1 MVSMIAIDTNVLVRL
16 LVKDSEAEEQSQL
29 ARQLLNKHGEVW
41 VCRIVLIET
50 VWVLQSTYKFTKEQI
65 ILVLEKLMQH
75 SNIYLEDKASLDNAL
90 TIFSASNA
98 GFADCLILND
108 AKHQQMVLH
117 TFDRKLS
124 HLHGAKLVEGE

>member
-1 MVSMIAIDTNVLVRL
+1 MIAIDTNVLVRL

-41 VCRIVLIET
+41 VCRIELIET

-124 HLHGAKLVEGE
+124 RLHGAKLVEGE

>member
-29 ARQLLNKHGEVW
+29 ARQLLNKHDEVW

-75 SNIYLEDKASLDNAL
+75 PNIHLEDKASLDNAL

-124 HLHGAKLVEGE
+124 RLHGAKLVEGE

>member
-1 MVSMIAIDTNVLVRL
+1 
-16 LVKDSEAEEQSQL
+16 
-29 ARQLLNKHGEVW
+29 
-41 VCRIVLIET
+41 VLIET
-50 VWVLQSTYKFTKEQI
+50 VWVLQSTYKFTKEKI

-75 SNIYLEDKASLDNAL
+75 PNIHLEDKASLDNAL

-108 AKHQQMVLH
+108 VKHKQMVLH

-124 HLHGAKLVEGE
+124 RLHGAKLVEDDL